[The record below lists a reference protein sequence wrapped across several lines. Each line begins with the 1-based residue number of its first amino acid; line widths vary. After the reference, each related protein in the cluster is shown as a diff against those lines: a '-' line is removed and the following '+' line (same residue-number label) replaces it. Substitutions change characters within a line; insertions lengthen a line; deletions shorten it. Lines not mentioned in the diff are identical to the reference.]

1 MAHDETRG
9 GATGDDGT
17 GSDGTGG
24 DGTGG
29 DGTGSDGTGGD
40 RTGIDRG
47 RDLPQRVLR
56 MPTGEVVHVLSSGAD
71 TAGAEFS
78 FEAVLPPRL
87 SGPPPHRHR
96 LETEAFT
103 VLEGR
108 LRVRVGAERRDLE
121 AGETVVVPPGTV
133 HAFSNVTDRPVRV
146 AVRETPA
153 GSLEDQFA
161 VLVTAGRVPPLRLLA
176 RVNVAHELSL
186 SLHGMPDVVQRPLW
200 RLLARLP
207 APRRSDGM
215 PGMGPATR
223 G

>member
-1 MAHDETRG
+1 MADEG
-9 GATGDDGT
+9 EADGP
-17 GSDGTGG
+17 DAP
-24 DGTGG
+24 
-29 DGTGSDGTGGD
+29 
-40 RTGIDRG
+40 R
-47 RDLPQRVLR
+47 RVLR
-56 MPTGEVVHVLSSGAD
+56 MPTGEVVHVLQTGAD
-71 TAGAEFS
+71 SGGAVFA

-96 LETEAFT
+96 LETETFS

-121 AGETVVVPPGTV
+121 AGESVVVPPGTV
-133 HAFSNVTDRPVRV
+133 HAFANPTDRPVRV

-153 GSLEDQFA
+153 GPLEDQFA
-161 VLVTAGRVPPLRLLA
+161 VLVAAGRLPPLRLLA

-186 SLHGMPDVVQRPLW
+186 SLHGVPDVVQRPLW

-207 APRRSDGM
+207 APRRDARS
-215 PGMGPATR
+215 PAPE